1 MNKRRFEGS
10 RVRGF
15 EGSKVDSRD
24 KAAEEPPMSRLFV
37 VCSKSTSET
46 DFRNAFAKFGE
57 CDVNE
62 PLRLDNGTEC
72 FVYRSNRRDKNLE
85 RPGWIFKGSRLH

>member
-15 EGSKVDSRD
+15 EGSKADSRD

-46 DFRNAFAKFGE
+46 DFRNAFAKFGK

-62 PLRLDNGTEC
+62 PSRLDKAMEF

-85 RPGWIFKGSRLH
+85 GPGWILKGSRLY